1 MYPMNHALK
10 PATLKHHLQEQI
22 PSARVEITSR
32 HKGNITAECT
42 ITGDIYR
49 ITLTKVT
56 GGYTTRIETPTVWAE
71 NDFDYESENK
81 THSRNRDKINAAI
94 KDLLTK

>member
-1 MYPMNHALK
+1 M
-10 PATLKHHLQEQI
+10 
-22 PSARVEITSR
+22 
-32 HKGNITAECT
+32 
-42 ITGDIYR
+42 YR

-81 THSRNRDKINAAI
+81 THSRNWDKINAAL
-94 KDLLTK
+94 KQLLTK

>member
-22 PSARVEITSR
+22 PGARVEITKR

-42 ITGDIYR
+42 IAGDIYR

-56 GGYTTRIETPTVWAE
+56 GGYTTRIETPNVWAE

-81 THSRNRDKINAAI
+81 THSRNRDKIINALTQ
-94 KDLLTK
+94 LLNQ